1 MMNQPLISK
10 LNTWE
15 RKEKEIL
22 ALLISALNFLSLI
35 PLHDQSEPA
44 INRKLYWAL
53 RRQAARP
60 SYFVMCEA
68 NNQPSDEEVTEKERE
83 RKRPDI
89 QILWKDTLEQDPLKC
104 QREYIIECKR
114 LGRPM
119 ASRIFTSEY
128 VMNGIKRFVAKSHG
142 YAKGCSSGT
151 MVGYIQNM
159 ELQDILKEV
168 NATSSLIPLPPLVLI
183 DNWNIKGV
191 SQLEQFLE
199 RLEIEPS
206 QFYLKHLWAD
216 FRAIV

>member
-1 MMNQPLISK
+1 MSQPLISQ

-15 RKEKEIL
+15 RKERGIL
-22 ALLISALNFLSLI
+22 ALLISALNSLSPI
-35 PLHDQSEPA
+35 PLHDQSEPE

-53 RRQAARP
+53 RRQTAGP
-60 SYFVMCEA
+60 SYVVMCEA

-114 LGRPM
+114 LGKPM
-119 ASRIFTSEY
+119 AGRIFTSEY
-128 VMNGIKRFVAKSHG
+128 VMNGIKRFVSKNHG
-142 YAKGCSSGT
+142 YAKGCASGT

-159 ELQDILKEV
+159 ELEDILKEV
-168 NATSSLIPLPPLVLI
+168 NTASGLIPLPPLVLI
-183 DNWNIKGV
+183 DNWNMRGV

-206 QFYLKHLWAD
+206 QFLLKHLWAD